1 MHDLPPVRPVAL
13 VTGASG
19 FIGGHLVRR
28 LVQQG
33 WTVHVISRPNAQMPN
48 APEFAQVVRHAYDGS
63 IASAIICMEQ
73 ARPDVVFHLAS
84 LFLAQHDSKDVD
96 ALIQSNLLF
105 GTQLLDAMR
114 VNQIRCMVNTG
125 TSWQHFNNQDYN
137 PVCLYAATKQAFEA
151 LLTYYVEACDFKVI
165 TLKLFDT
172 YGPDDYRAKLIKL
185 LHEAAFSGEPL
196 NMSAGEQ
203 RIDLVHV
210 DDVVDAYMIAA
221 RQLMQNDALPYACYG
236 LSNEN
241 LVSLRELVTIMQKAL
256 GRKITVNWGARPYR
270 PREVMQPWR
279 AFQRLPGW
287 TAQREIADFFAKNY
301 AS

>member
-1 MHDLPPVRPVAL
+1 MHDRPPVRPVAL

-33 WTVHVISRPNAQMPN
+33 WIVHIMTRVDSRLPNA
-48 APEFAQVVRHAYDGS
+48 AEFTQVVRHAYDGS
-63 IASAIICMEQ
+63 IASVIAGMEQ

-125 TSWQHFNNQDYN
+125 TSWQHFNHQDYN

-172 YGPDDYRAKLIKL
+172 YGPDDQRAKLIKL
-185 LHEAAFSGEPL
+185 LLQAASSGEPL
-196 NMSAGEQ
+196 NMSGGEQ

-210 DDVVDAYMIAA
+210 DDVVDAYMMAA
-221 RQLMQNDALPYACYG
+221 RQLMQNDHLAYASYG
-236 LSNEN
+236 VSSEN
-241 LVSLRELVTIMQKAL
+241 PVSLRELVSILQKAL
-256 GRKITVNWGARPYR
+256 RRTIVVNWGAKPYR
-270 PREVMQPWR
+270 PREVMQPWHS
-279 AFQRLPGW
+279 FERLPGW
-287 TAQREIADFFAKNY
+287 TARHKIADFFTDQ